1 MDCRTP
7 TAIEFRTKLG
17 FNQND
22 IIMTKQ
28 QSVLTRIMKIF
39 ASKKILLQHSILGY
53 KIDSYFPEH

>member
-39 ASKKILLQHSILGY
+39 ASKKILLKHFILGY